1 MSREF
6 EQNWLDDPGRL
17 VQYRFYE
24 NNPHVVE
31 SCLGWDEWKTITT
44 AGKLEE
50 IRLYMC
56 QGMKYQIRVLEQT
69 RIEGL
74 QLIYA
79 CMAPNK
85 AGREVHEEQIVPG
98 LDAIRQYLVK
108 HGIISGSS
116 NELGFT
122 IVSGEVAGRFWAK
135 CSIVKVRDEYI
146 MQLGMPF
153 HALQKHIKLY
163 TTHTWREHLST
174 ALGLPPSVQPDLSNG
189 LSTETV

>member
-1 MSREF
+1 MSHEA
-6 EQNWLDDPGRL
+6 EQNLLDDPSRL

-31 SCLGWDEWKTITT
+31 ACQGWDEWKDIKE
-44 AGKLEE
+44 AGKLAE
-50 IRLYMC
+50 IREYMAR
-56 QGMKYQIRVLEQT
+56 GMKYQIRVLEQT

-85 AGREVHEEQIVPG
+85 VGRPVLEEQIVPG
-98 LDAIRQYLVK
+98 LDAIREYLVK
-108 HGIISGSS
+108 HDIISGSS

-122 IVSGEVAGRFWAK
+122 IVPGERAGRFWAK
-135 CSIVKVRDEYI
+135 CSIVVVRGEYI

-153 HALQKHIKLY
+153 GALDYHLKLY
-163 TTHTWREHLST
+163 TTHKWRDQLST
-174 ALGLPPSVQPDLSNG
+174 AVVAQP
-189 LSTETV
+189 